1 MDMKRTDRGP
11 GPGQGH
17 ELDGYSV
24 EVTGLDFSYGRGAH
38 RLEDVSFQVAE
49 AQLCCLLGPNGAGK
63 TTLLRCLLGLL
74 APRAGVIRIGGVDLA
89 KIGPRQLARLV
100 AYVPQ
105 VTTLPFSFSVLEAV
119 VMGRTPYLGLVSTP
133 TDADRRLALA
143 ELERLGAG
151 HLAGR
156 DFPSLSGGERQLVL
170 MARALVQQAP
180 VLILDE
186 PTASLDYGHE
196 VLVLKLAAD
205 LARAGRTVL
214 MTTHQP
220 AHALAHAH
228 DAILMR
234 DGFLV
239 AQGPP
244 AEVVTTESL
253 TDLYK
258 IPIHVGDLPIP
269 GRAPVRTCVALP
281 PDTPPATPADP

>member
-1 MDMKRTDRGP
+1 MVMK
-11 GPGQGH
+11 
-17 ELDGYSV
+17 LDGYSV
-24 EVTGLDFSYGRGAH
+24 EVSGLSFSYGHDGH
-38 RLEDVSFQVAE
+38 RLRDVSFRITAAQV
-49 AQLCCLLGPNGAGK
+49 CCMLGPNGAGK

-74 APRAGVIRIGGVDLA
+74 APRAGTIRIGGVDLA
-89 KIGPRQLARLV
+89 RIGPRQLARLV

-105 VTTLPFSFSVLEAV
+105 ATTLPFSFSVIEAV
-119 VMGRTPYLGLVSTP
+119 VMGRTPYMGLVSAP
-133 TDADRRLALA
+133 TATDRRLALE
-143 ELERLGAG
+143 ELQRLGIG

-196 VLVLKLAAD
+196 VLVLNLAAE
-205 LARAGRTVL
+205 LARDGRTVL

-220 AHALAHAH
+220 AHALAHAQ
-228 DAILMR
+228 DVLLMR
-234 DGFLV
+234 DGCLV

-253 TDLYK
+253 SDLYK
-258 IPIHVGDLPIP
+258 VPIHVGSLQIP

-281 PDTPPATPADP
+281 QETPPREGSDHAQTR

>member
-1 MDMKRTDRGP
+1 
-11 GPGQGH
+11 
-17 ELDGYSV
+17 
-24 EVTGLDFSYGRGAH
+24 VTGLSFSYGHDGH
-38 RLEDVSFQVAE
+38 RLQDVSFRVAE
-49 AQLCCLLGPNGAGK
+49 ARLSCLLGPNGAGK

-74 APRAGVIRIGGVDLA
+74 TPSAGTIRIGGVDLA
-89 KIGPRQLARLV
+89 HIGPRQLARLV

-105 VTTLPFSFSVLEAV
+105 ATTLPFTFTVIEAV
-119 VMGRTPYLGLVSTP
+119 VMGRTPYMGLVSTP
-133 TDADRRLALA
+133 TATDRRIALG
-143 ELERLGAG
+143 ELERLGIG
-151 HLAGR
+151 HLASR

-170 MARALVQQAP
+170 MARALVQRAP

-196 VLVLKLAAD
+196 VLVLQLAAD
-205 LARAGRTVL
+205 LARAGHTVL

-234 DGFLV
+234 DGLLV

-253 TDLYK
+253 SDLYR
-258 IPIHVGDLPIP
+258 IPIHVGNLPIP
-269 GRAPVRTCVALP
+269 GRDSVRTCVALP
-281 PDTPPATPADP
+281 PDTTATATNL

>member
-1 MDMKRTDRGP
+1 MVMKRSDGGAGP
-11 GPGQGH
+11 GHDLGGH
-17 ELDGYSV
+17 GV
-24 EVTGLDFSYGRGAH
+24 AVTGLSFSYGHGAH
-38 RLEDVSFQVAE
+38 RLEDLSFRVAE

-74 APRAGVIRIGGVDLA
+74 APQAGAIRIGGVDLA
-89 KIGPRQLARLV
+89 HIAPRQLARLV

-105 VTTLPFSFSVLEAV
+105 ATTLPFSFSVIEAV
-119 VMGRTPYLGLVSTP
+119 VMGRTPYMGLVSTP
-133 TDADRRLALA
+133 TATDRRLALE
-143 ELERLGAG
+143 ELERLGVG

-170 MARALVQQAP
+170 MARALVQRAP

-196 VLVLKLAAD
+196 VLVLKLAAG

-220 AHALAHAH
+220 AHALAYA
-228 DAILMR
+228 DDTILMR

-253 TDLYK
+253 SDLYK
-258 IPIHVGDLPIP
+258 IPIHVGDLPVP
-269 GRAPVRTCVALP
+269 GGTSVRTCVALP
-281 PDTPPATPADP
+281 PERT